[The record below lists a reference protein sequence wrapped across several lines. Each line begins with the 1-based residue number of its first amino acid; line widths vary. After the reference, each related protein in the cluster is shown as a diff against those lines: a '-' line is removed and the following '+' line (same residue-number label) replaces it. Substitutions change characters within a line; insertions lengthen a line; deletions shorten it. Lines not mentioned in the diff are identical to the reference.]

1 MVIISLFAIITS
13 LFAMKLGVIE
23 SWIFYLVLSIPL
35 LYVFI
40 SILGVDN
47 NLTVVIIGVLV
58 IIGMILEYKIRLKI
72 D

>member
-1 MVIISLFAIITS
+1 MLIISLYAIITS

-40 SILGVDN
+40 SIIGIDN
-47 NLTVVIIGVLV
+47 NLSVVIIGILV

-72 D
+72 G

>member
-1 MVIISLFAIITS
+1 MLMISLFAIITS
-13 LFAMKLGVIE
+13 LFAMKLRIIE
-23 SWIFYLVLSIPL
+23 SWIFYLVLSIPS

-40 SILGVDN
+40 SIFGIDN
-47 NLTVVIIGVLV
+47 NLSVVILGILV